1 MTTPILPPIPPTPNE
16 DSPAAAWD
24 VYLRAIGEHNRVAMI
39 EATSRHAAAQQA
51 TADGL
56 QAYAV
61 AQQNTA
67 NAIAESGD
75 GGGFDKEFVKW
86 LVSTVM
92 RLPPESP

>member
-1 MTTPILPPIPPTPNE
+1 MTTPILPPIPPTPND

-56 QAYAV
+56 QAYAT

-67 NAIAESGD
+67 SAIMESGS
-75 GGGFDKEFVKW
+75 GGFDQEFVKW
-86 LVSTVM
+86 LVQTVL
-92 RLPPESP
+92 RIPPESP